1 MTNSE
6 VIKKAWLKLVNE
18 NSDVFGELTSDLLNT
33 KIETCSELVH
43 DKNSNPAF
51 AMARLRF
58 NGKIKE
64 ISVEISE
71 IVLDLEQKE
80 ALEVILHE
88 MAHAAVGYEY
98 GTLFYDENKGHN
110 SEWHWYVDALNK
122 KGFDITETGE
132 KYFESLYTDE
142 ELASEYDD
150 EF

>member
-6 VIKKAWLKLVNE
+6 IIKKVWIKLVNE

-43 DKNSNPAF
+43 DKNGNPAF

-64 ISVEISE
+64 PSVEISE

-88 MAHAAVGYEY
+88 MVHAAVGYEY
-98 GTLFYDENKGHN
+98 GTLFYNENKGHN
-110 SEWHWYVDALNK
+110 SEWHWYVDVLNK

-132 KYFESLYTDE
+132 KYFESLYD
-142 ELASEYDD
+142 DD

>member
-6 VIKKAWLKLVNE
+6 LIKKVWVKLVNE
-18 NSDVFGELTSDLLNT
+18 NSDVFGEFTSDLLNT

-43 DKNSNPAF
+43 DKNGNPAF

-58 NGKIKE
+58 NGKVKE
-64 ISVEISE
+64 PSVEISE

-122 KGFDITETGE
+122 KGFNITETGE
-132 KYFESLYTDE
+132 KYFESLYADE
-142 ELASEYDD
+142 ELADYDND
-150 EF
+150 F

>member
-6 VIKKAWLKLVNE
+6 IIKKAWIKLVNE

-33 KIETCSELVH
+33 KIETCSGLVH
-43 DKNSNPAF
+43 DRDGNPAF

-64 ISVEISE
+64 PSVEISE

-110 SEWHWYVDALNK
+110 SDWHWYVDALNK

-132 KYFESLYTDE
+132 KYFESLYADE
-142 ELASEYDD
+142 ELADYDD